1 MMKKP
6 FAFPLLT
13 IVVTVAISA
22 VVATNGRNDKQ
33 WRDYGGGPASSHFVD
48 ADQIKKSNVGK
59 LEVAWFYPYAITG
72 FNPIAVDD
80 VLYVLGRNNA
90 LIALDATTGK
100 EIWIHENLSGINSR
114 GINYWQSADGQD
126 RRLLF
131 SINSYLQAI
140 DAKTGKSIITF
151 GTNGSVDMRK
161 GLRCADGTDRRVQS
175 RTPGKIWK
183 NLLIMGSAPG
193 EAWISPPGD
202 IRAYDVVTGKLVW
215 QFRTIP
221 EPGEFGYDTWPKDA
235 YKFAGG
241 ANNWGEMSVDED
253 RGIVFV

>member
-13 IVVTVAISA
+13 IVVTVAISG

-90 LIALDATTGK
+90 LIALDATTGR

-114 GINYWQSADGQD
+114 GINYWQSADGRD

-140 DAKTGKSIITF
+140 DAKTGKSIPTF
-151 GTNGSVDMRK
+151 GTN
-161 GLRCADGTDRRVQS
+161 
-175 RTPGKIWK
+175 
-183 NLLIMGSAPG
+183 
-193 EAWISPPGD
+193 
-202 IRAYDVVTGKLVW
+202 DVVSGKLVW
-215 QFRTIP
+215 QFHTIP

-235 YKFAGG
+235 YKFVGG
-241 ANNWGEMSVDED
+241 ANNWGEMSVDEE